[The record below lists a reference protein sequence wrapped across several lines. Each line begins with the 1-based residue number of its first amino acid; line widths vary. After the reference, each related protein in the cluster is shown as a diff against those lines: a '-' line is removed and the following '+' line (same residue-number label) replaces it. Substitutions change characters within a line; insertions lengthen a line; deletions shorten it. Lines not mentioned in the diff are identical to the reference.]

1 MIIIIIF
8 VVVVVVVVVVTLNIT
23 YNVAMHSPLRKLK
36 SKVVE
41 LGFDRAVLYQ
51 EDNT

>member
-8 VVVVVVVVVVTLNIT
+8 VVVVVTLNIT

-36 SKVVE
+36 SKVIE